1 MALPLPPGLTPS
13 EVGFLCEMELVTVMP
28 RQKLE
33 SLELLGGSTQPLNPP
48 FPTTLPLW
56 LALLLKK
63 QRRANINPPPWLSV
77 DALTRILDFETDERT
92 ADFFSPSPRLP
103 KPISSAALEGNGYLS
118 HEGLELS
125 SPFLKDSATSR
136 AQDDALPYHWL
147 DLSHLLLTHA
157 ADDFDDPD
165 AIRRL
170 IRDLREV
177 RMSKLRKGLQV
188 LDSGAG
194 VKMNGV
200 GGMEVA
206 EVRAFVGG
214 VVDGLRKINHSRE
227 EARKEREAEER
238 ENGLGSSDYR
248 DEEDEDML

>member
-1 MALPLPPGLTPS
+1 
-13 EVGFLCEMELVTVMP
+13 
-28 RQKLE
+28 
-33 SLELLGGSTQPLNPP
+33 
-48 FPTTLPLW
+48 
-56 LALLLKK
+56 
-63 QRRANINPPPWLSV
+63 
-77 DALTRILDFETDERT
+77 
-92 ADFFSPSPRLP
+92 
-103 KPISSAALEGNGYLS
+103 
-118 HEGLELS
+118 
-125 SPFLKDSATSR
+125 
-136 AQDDALPYHWL
+136 
-147 DLSHLLLTHA
+147 
-157 ADDFDDPD
+157 
-165 AIRRL
+165 
-170 IRDLREV
+170 
-177 RMSKLRKGLQV
+177 MSKLRKGLQV